1 MEGFFKFVSRVSRFI
16 FWVGAAILFV
26 MMLLT
31 VIDVILRYLGK
42 SIAGTYELVSFAG
55 ALTVGFAIAQ
65 TSLDD
70 GHVYVDMLTEY
81 VGPGWRKTLIFCT
94 KTAGAAV
101 FLLIAWSFIL
111 KGTELYKSNEVS
123 MTLHVPFY
131 PVAFGLC
138 ACSIMESLV
147 LFSAAIKA
155 AFFSGNSAIKAEV
168 SDE

>member
-1 MEGFFKFVSRVSRFI
+1 MEAFFRFVSRLSRFI
-16 FWVGAAILFV
+16 FWIGGALLFL

-42 SIAGTYELVSFAG
+42 SVVGTYELVSFAG
-55 ALTVGFAIAQ
+55 ALTVGLAIAQ

-70 GHVYVDMLTEY
+70 GHVYVDMLTGY

-94 KTAGAAV
+94 KMAGAAV
-101 FLLIAWSFIL
+101 FLLLAWSFIL
-111 KGTELYKSNEVS
+111 KGTELYRSNEVS

-131 PVAFGLC
+131 PVAYGLC
-138 ACSIMESLV
+138 VCSIIESFV
-147 LFSAAIKA
+147 LFSEAIKA
-155 AFFSGNSAIKAEV
+155 VFFSGNGANNAEV

>member
-94 KTAGAAV
+94 KMAGAAV

-138 ACSIMESLV
+138 ACSIMESFV

-155 AFFSGNSAIKAEV
+155 VFFSGNSAIKAEV